1 MTQQEATDLAIKYV
15 DINAVDNCIV
25 SVTGDVYYNTDIEVL
40 KLTIDVN
47 DLIYV
52 KGQPIEVAPE
62 QTDVA
67 PEKPKK

>member
-1 MTQQEATDLAIKYV
+1 MTKQEATELASKYV

-47 DLIYV
+47 DLIFV
-52 KGQPIEVAPE
+52 KGQIVEVEELTEITPK
-62 QTDVA
+62 
-67 PEKPKK
+67 KPKK

>member
-1 MTQQEATDLAIKYV
+1 MTQKEAIDLAKKYV

-40 KLTIDVN
+40 KLTIDAK

-52 KGQPIEVAPE
+52 KGQTIEVE
-62 QTDVA
+62 EVT
-67 PEKPKK
+67 EISPKKSKK